1 MNRFVSLRSVSTGTI
16 IVMILCLL
24 VLPLVHAGEKIP
36 VPPGDDRFA
45 GVKLNILA
53 DEFAVALASWYGD
66 ELKKECG
73 VEIGNVQP
81 FPSRKDME
89 TIMPKLIAG
98 KRPPWDL
105 IICCALYAPDF
116 LQTGAFEPLDT
127 YLEKYEGTDA
137 YLEDIVPAYRE
148 FYVKFDGRIYALPM
162 DGDVHVLHY
171 RPSYFNNE
179 EYKKKFRE
187 EYGYPLEVP
196 QTWTQYIDVA
206 KFFTENT
213 PDDIYGTQLGGG
225 RPFSFA
231 WFFNI
236 AAAMGVKYFDE
247 DMNPLINTPK
257 AVKALEML
265 IEMAKYSPPGVE
277 NYTGSQEISNWQQG
291 KVIMHVWWVDM
302 REFTAQAKVPIVG
315 DTADTVMPG
324 ILLPNGDIVRRA
336 TMPYSRVALVPKGIP
351 EKRKEAAFYVAY
363 RLSHS
368 DYSIYSAADPYCG
381 LDPYL
386 KSHFSE
392 RAIAQY
398 TKPNPLRG
406 TTPEYPEN
414 EGIFSTIREAR
425 EHLEADKANL
435 AVGFPQPVWPGA
447 PEYCDTL
454 SMYISKALAGEMSA
468 KEALDAAAEEWT
480 KIVEKKG
487 RESQKKYYAD
497 FVKAAKK
504 LGYW

>member
-1 MNRFVSLRSVSTGTI
+1 MSKYRSWRHVTVKMMVGMMVCLLAVSLAQ
-16 IVMILCLL
+16 
-24 VLPLVHAGEKIP
+24 AGEKIP
-36 VPPGDDRFA
+36 VPPYDDRFA
-45 GVKLNILA
+45 GIKLNMLA
-53 DEFAVALASWYGD
+53 DEFAVDLASWYED

-73 VEIGNVQP
+73 VEIGNIQP
-81 FPSRKDME
+81 FPSRKEME

-98 KRPPWDL
+98 QRPPWDL
-105 IICCALYAPDF
+105 VICCALYAPDF
-116 LQTGAFEPLDT
+116 LETGAFQPLGE
-127 YLEKYEGTDA
+127 YLEKYEGTEA
-137 YLEDIVPAYRE
+137 YLEDIVPVYKE
-148 FYVKFDGRIYALPM
+148 FYMKFDGQIYALPM

-171 RPSYFNNE
+171 RPSYFKNE
-179 EYKKKFRE
+179 EYKKKFEE

-196 QTWTQYIDVA
+196 KTWLQYIDVA
-206 KFFTENT
+206 EFFTKHT
-213 PDDIYGTQLGGG
+213 PEGIYGTQLGGG

-247 DMNPLINTPK
+247 DMNPQINTPE

-265 IEMAKYSPPGVE
+265 VKMAKYSPPGVE

-291 KVIMHVWWVDM
+291 KVVMHVWWVDM

-324 ILLPNGDIVRRA
+324 VLLPNGDIVRRA
-336 TMPYSRVALVPKGIP
+336 TMPYGRVALIPKNIP
-351 EKRKEAAFYVAY
+351 QERKEAAFYVAY
-363 RLSHS
+363 RLSHP
-368 DYSIYSAADPYCG
+368 DYSIYSVADPYCG
-381 LDPYL
+381 MDPYL

-392 RAIAQY
+392 KAIAQY

-406 TTPEYPEN
+406 TTPKYPEN
-414 EGIFSTIREAR
+414 KGIFGTIEEAR
-425 EHLEADKANL
+425 EHMEADKANL

-468 KEALDAAAEEWT
+468 KEALDAAAKEWIE
-480 KIVEKKG
+480 IVEKRGK
-487 RESQKKYYAD
+487 ESQKKYYAN